1 MSHKPPK
8 AIILKRTHSGLAIAG
23 ADEINMKD
31 VQNQR
36 DDRNIP
42 IEKVGIKNLR
52 YPISVRD
59 RREGRQATVASI
71 NMYVDLPH
79 EYKGTHMS
87 RFVEMLHVFQ
97 PEISLKKFSV
107 ILEEMKTHLNA
118 ASAHIEVTFPYFIEK
133 KAPISRSP
141 GFMDYTCQ
149 IIGSSN
155 TNDEIDLISV
165 VNVPI
170 TSVCPCSK
178 EISAEGAHNQRG
190 KVQLKTRFK
199 RFIWLEDMIE
209 LVESC
214 ASCDV
219 YSVLKRVDE
228 KDVTEKGFSNPK
240 FVEDIVR
247 DISAKLNQDNN
258 IIWFSVSAEN
268 FESIHNHS
276 AFAQITKG
284 PKIWV

>member
-1 MSHKPPK
+1 
-8 AIILKRTHSGLAIAG
+8 
-23 ADEINMKD
+23 MKD

-36 DDRNIP
+36 DTRNIP
-42 IEKVGIKNLR
+42 IDKVGIKNLR
-52 YPISVRD
+52 YPVTVRD

-87 RFVEMLHVFQ
+87 RFVEMLHLLRRDV
-97 PEISLKKFSV
+97 SLKRFSE
-107 ILEEMKTHLNA
+107 ILDQMKKHLAA
-118 ASAHIEVTFPYFIEK
+118 ASAHIEMTFPYFIEK
-133 KAPISRSP
+133 KAPISGAP
-141 GFMDYTCQ
+141 GLMDYTCR
-149 IIGSSN
+149 IMGFSN
-155 TNDEIDLISV
+155 VHNEVDLISE

-170 TSVCPCSK
+170 TSVCHCSK
-178 EISAEGAHNQRG
+178 EISDEGAHNQRG
-190 KVQLKTRFK
+190 EVKLQTRFK

-209 LVESC
+209 LVEDC

-228 KDVTEKGFSNPK
+228 KRVTEKSFANPK

-247 DISAKLNQDNN
+247 DVAARLIQDSN
-258 IIWFSVSAEN
+258 ITWFSVSAEN

-276 AFAQITKG
+276 AYAHILSG
-284 PKIWV
+284 PWPQ